1 MRISDWSSDVCS
13 SDLSPEQP
21 NRAERLINVRI
32 RPVPVDRTL
41 LEGCAHS
48 GDGRFGQ
55 WVCGNYTASPLAF
68 RESEGRPAV
77 LHDPRDRPAAFAS
90 LALARKSDG
99 EGKSVY
105 IRVDIGGR
113 RISKKQTYN
122 NKKKRAE
129 VHTHKN

>member
-68 RESEGRPAV
+68 RASEGRPAA

-90 LALARKSDG
+90 LALAPIDTPVLG
-99 EGKSVY
+99 EIAQVALGAEEVAQ
-105 IRVDIGGR
+105 GR
-113 RISKKQTYN
+113 TAR
-122 NKKKRAE
+122 RDRRR
-129 VHTHKN
+129 

>member
-68 RESEGRPAV
+68 RAREGRPAA

-90 LALARKSDG
+90 LALAPIDAPVLGAIAQVDRKSTRLN
-99 EGKSVY
+99 S
-105 IRVDIGGR
+105 
-113 RISKKQTYN
+113 S
-122 NKKKRAE
+122 
-129 VHTHKN
+129 H